1 MDDISTL
8 KKIKEAET
16 KEAEE
21 IEKASK
27 EAERIIKESME
38 YEAEKNKNAENEG
51 KIIYEKI
58 INDARNKA
66 DSEGDK
72 IKKETLSKISAIKN
86 IDPEMSLKVFEEVIS
101 EEFGI

>member
-21 IEKASK
+21 IEKATT
-27 EAERIIKESME
+27 EAERIIKESIE
-38 YEAEKNKNAENEG
+38 YEAEKSKNAENEG

-58 INDARNKA
+58 INDAIKKR

-72 IKKETLSKISAIKN
+72 IKKEMLSRISAIKN
-86 IDPEMSLKVFEEVIS
+86 IDPETSLKVFEEVIS
-101 EEFGI
+101 EEFDI

>member
-38 YEAEKNKNAENEG
+38 YEAEKNKNAENEE

-72 IKKETLSKISAIKN
+72 IKKETLSRISAIKN